1 MLSLSTTSIFTTRRG
16 GGGGG
21 GEGSFHGVSAFV
33 GVVPVTLHRLGPGVD
48 KGVHDNNNNNHNRGT
63 SSLCATKKKKK
74 KQTNN
79 KKGRGGGFGSGGSDA
94 DNATTTTTVDTS
106 AASTTRMKPVRADKN
121 SLETQWDAFAAITDL
136 EIKPFVDSNTT
147 NYFEVA
153 DVFVR
158 SSGGGNSESSNSK
171 SGEEDT
177 VSSSSSSSTGWFRI
191 GKICVAGLGTVET
204 NGTQTTTTVLSLE
217 AALTLQKGLIFWTAV
232 HMRRE
237 LRALGKQVSLE
248 LGYIVPPI
256 VYMGTETDGPIED
269 DEAAAYLQIH
279 NTTKVTINS
288 SHQHKHKHTQPAFG
302 FRPDWNPPGF
312 TYKRRESAA
321 LKK

>member
-1 MLSLSTTSIFTTRRG
+1 
-16 GGGGG
+16 
-21 GEGSFHGVSAFV
+21 
-33 GVVPVTLHRLGPGVD
+33 
-48 KGVHDNNNNNHNRGT
+48 
-63 SSLCATKKKKK
+63 
-74 KQTNN
+74 
-79 KKGRGGGFGSGGSDA
+79 
-94 DNATTTTTVDTS
+94 
-106 AASTTRMKPVRADKN
+106 MKPVQADKN
-121 SLETQWDAFAAITDL
+121 SLEKQWDAFASITDL
-136 EIKPFVDSNTT
+136 EIKPFVESNAT

-158 SSGGGNSESSNSK
+158 SGAVNSDSRNSK
-171 SGEEDT
+171 IGEEDT
-177 VSSSSSSSTGWFRI
+177 VSSSLSSSSSSSTGWFRI
-191 GKICVAGLGTVET
+191 GKICVAGIGTVET
-204 NGTQTTTTVLSLE
+204 SGTKATTTTVLSLE